1 MLNLYLEQVEQNSR
15 AKLPLKGALWSTA
28 AGFTRNLKGAYPSY
42 AKLLFDTSVDLVA
55 AMVGKYYYRLLPSP
69 KDGHIIPSS
78 AAPYPLVS
86 PPG

>member
-55 AMVGKYYYRLLPSP
+55 AMVGKYYYRLL
-69 KDGHIIPSS
+69 GHSS
-78 AAPYPLVS
+78 QKGTEQKILGQNPDL
-86 PPG
+86 